1 MRKTVRPWRKRSEW
15 IWIQRDPTEWNRSVF
30 PFETSIDLHCRDR
43 IENERNLVRFEWF
56 CLKCKGV
63 LGVFVNQMKEIE
75 VTKITLIV
83 NWPGLRWLFCQTEL
97 LITGSGFVFDVGFVE
112 WSTRGI
118 NCEVAS
124 FYWLC
129 LNSRRV
135 QVKTTTS
142 ILLRCAHFSVVSH
155 EAIVVLAF
163 PNFLQLY
170 YFFLGQW
177 YSNQLWDY
185 LLDNI

>member
-1 MRKTVRPWRKRSEW
+1 MAKTQRIDLNSERSNRMESFNISFWDFNRPPLSWSDRKREKFSEVW
-15 IWIQRDPTEWNRSVF
+15 
-30 PFETSIDLHCRDR
+30 
-43 IENERNLVRFEWF
+43 WF

-97 LITGSGFVFDVGFVE
+97 SITGSGFCLWCGIRWMQYTWYKLWSGVFLLVMPQL
-112 WSTRGI
+112 STCSCK
-118 NCEVAS
+118 NNYV
-124 FYWLC
+124 
-129 LNSRRV
+129 
-135 QVKTTTS
+135 
-142 ILLRCAHFSVVSH
+142 LLRCAHFSVVSH